1 MFLLERYL
9 TNFEIT
15 TTTTQQQQHFQSALM
30 DSVKKDGILR
40 ILLAEDN
47 LVNQLLIKKV
57 IEKAGYHMDVAN
69 NGLLALEK
77 LNQSTYDLVL
87 MDVQMPDLNGL
98 DTTREIIKKY
108 NTNRPVIIAITAGSF
123 GDDEQQCLN
132 AGMDDTLEKPFKLEQ
147 LQEKLA
153 KFKLISQ

>member
-9 TNFEIT
+9 TIFEIT
-15 TTTTQQQQHFQSALM
+15 TTTQQQHLQPALM

-47 LVNQLLIKKV
+47 LVNQLLIKKT
-57 IEKAGYHMDVAN
+57 IEKSDYQLDIAN
-69 NGLLALEK
+69 NGMIVLEK
-77 LNQSTYDLVL
+77 LKNSHYDVIL

-98 DTTREIIKKY
+98 DTTREIIKLY
-108 NTNRPVIIAITAGSF
+108 NTSRPVIIAITAGSF
-123 GDDEQQCLN
+123 GDDEMQCLN

-153 KFKLISQ
+153 KFQLI

>member
-1 MFLLERYL
+1 
-9 TNFEIT
+9 
-15 TTTTQQQQHFQSALM
+15 M

-57 IEKAGYHMDVAN
+57 IEKAGYQMDIAN
-69 NGLLALEK
+69 NGLLVLEK
-77 LNQSTYDLVL
+77 LNHTHYDIIL

-98 DTTREIIKKY
+98 DTTREILKKY
-108 NTNRPVIIAITAGSF
+108 ASNRPVIIAITAGSF
-123 GDDEQQCLN
+123 GDDEKQCIE

-153 KFKLISQ
+153 KFKLI